1 MGCGDGLIFQA
12 EAAGSAPKPVS
23 GRDHHDGIGT
33 GESASKGDFMHRDRG
48 FKRSAIGWLIGVTA
62 AAVLVVPV
70 AVATGSSGAAT
81 SVSHSKIPNVT
92 VILGTT
98 DRIVSADPAGSYDLP
113 SWTIIYNVYQTL
125 VKYVPYTTTI
135 VPDAATCAWH
145 GATTYVCI
153 VKPGQFFSN
162 GDPVTGADVAY
173 SFNRVLKINS
183 PMDPGVLIAAM
194 KSVTASGNTVTFKLK
209 FPDSVWPAV
218 LTTGVGAIVDQKVYP
233 FNKLQ
238 PDAKIIGSGPYE
250 LKSYTPNQLAVLVPN
265 PHYGGNDVLHNS
277 EFIVRY
283 EESATTLV
291 SDEQQGAIDIAYRE
305 LTPTQLE
312 ALGKSSGV
320 KIVVG
325 KGLEI
330 RYLVFNLKIQPGAN
344 PAQKLAIRQAV
355 SYLVNRASIAKY
367 VYKGTVKPLY
377 SIIPDA
383 LEGHINSFSEVYGAS
398 PNVAKAKAV
407 LKAAGVAT
415 PVKFTLWY
423 NVNHYAD
430 TDLATELQRELN
442 ASGLFNVSL
451 ESAEWSTYVTA
462 GATDQY
468 GVHLMGWFP
477 DYPDADD
484 YTGPFYLC
492 NNFINDHYCNKQVTS
507 LTAQEEASS
516 VPSVRDK
523 AFAQIQTITAKD
535 PSLIP
540 LWQGGQIA
548 ATRNNV
554 TGVQST
560 LDASYTFRFWLVGK
574 S

>member
-1 MGCGDGLIFQA
+1 
-12 EAAGSAPKPVS
+12 
-23 GRDHHDGIGT
+23 
-33 GESASKGDFMHRDRG
+33 
-48 FKRSAIGWLIGVTA
+48 LIGVTA
-62 AAVLVVPV
+62 AAVLIVPV

-81 SVSHSKIPNVT
+81 SLSHSKVPSAT

-113 SWTIIYNVYQTL
+113 SWTVIYNVYQTL
-125 VKYVPYTTTI
+125 LKYVPDTTTI

-145 GATTYVCI
+145 GSTTYVCT
-153 VKPGQFFSN
+153 VKPKQYFSN

-173 SFNRVLKINS
+173 SFNRILKI
-183 PMDPGVLIAAM
+183 AAPNGPSSLLAPM
-194 KSVTASGNTVTFKLK
+194 KSVTASGNTVTFKLTA
-209 FPDSVWPAV
+209 PDAVWPAV
-218 LTTGVGAIVDQKVYP
+218 LTTGAGAIVDQAVFP
-233 FNKLQ
+233 FKALQ

-250 LKSYTPNQLAVLVPN
+250 LKSYTPNQLAVFVPN

-277 EFIVRY
+277 EFIIRY

-291 SDEQQGAIDIAYRE
+291 SDEQQGAIDVAYRE

-312 ALGKSSGV
+312 ALAHSNGV

-330 RYLVFNLKIQPGAN
+330 RYIVFNLKIQPGSN
-344 PAQKLAIRQAV
+344 TAQKLAIRKAV
-355 SYLVNRASIAKY
+355 AYLVNRASIAKY
-367 VYKGTVKPLY
+367 VYKATVKPLY
-377 SIIPDA
+377 SIIPNA
-383 LEGHINSFSEVYGAS
+383 LEGHINSFQEVYGAS
-398 PNVAKAKAV
+398 PNLAKAKSV
-407 LKAAGVAT
+407 LEAAGVTT

-423 NVNHYAD
+423 NTNHYAD

-451 ESAEWSTYVTA
+451 QSAEWSTYVQA
-462 GATDQY
+462 ATTNQY
-468 GVHLMGWFP
+468 QVFLFGWFP

-484 YTGPFYLC
+484 YTGPFYVC
-492 NNFINDHYCNKQVTS
+492 NKEFMVDHYCNMQVNS
-507 LTAQEEASS
+507 LIAQEEASTA
-516 VPSVRDK
+516 PSVRDK
-523 AFAQIQTITAKD
+523 AFSNLELLTAQDT
-535 PSLIP
+535 PLIP
-540 LWQGGQIA
+540 IWQGGQIA
-548 ATRNNV
+548 AIRADV

>member
-1 MGCGDGLIFQA
+1 
-12 EAAGSAPKPVS
+12 
-23 GRDHHDGIGT
+23 
-33 GESASKGDFMHRDRG
+33 
-48 FKRSAIGWLIGVTA
+48 LIGVTA
-62 AAVLVVPV
+62 AAVLIVPV
-70 AVATGSSGAAT
+70 TVSGCSSGPAT
-81 SVSHSKIPNVT
+81 SLSHSKIPNVT

-98 DRIVSADPAGSYDLP
+98 DRIISADPAGSYDLP
-113 SWTIIYNVYQTL
+113 SWTIIWNVYQTL
-125 VKYVPYTTTI
+125 VKFVPDTTTI
-135 VPDAATCAWH
+135 VPDAATCSWH
-145 GATTYVCI
+145 GATTYVCV
-153 VKPGQFFSN
+153 VKPGQYFSN
-162 GDPVTGADVAY
+162 GDPVTGADVVY
-173 SFNRVLKINS
+173 SFNRVIKINS

-194 KSVTASGNTVTFKLK
+194 KSVTASGNKVTFKLK
-209 FPDSVWPAV
+209 APDAVWPDV
-218 LTTGVGAIVDQKVYP
+218 LATGVGAIVDQKVYP

-238 PDAKIIGSGPYE
+238 PNAKIIGSGPYE
-250 LKSYTPNQLAVLVPN
+250 LKSYTPNQLAVFVPN
-265 PHYGGNDVLHNS
+265 PHYGGNDVLHNNR
-277 EFIVRY
+277 FIVRY

-312 ALGKSSGV
+312 ALAHSKGV

-330 RYLVFNLKIQPGAN
+330 RYIVFNEKIQPGSN
-344 PAQKLAIRQAV
+344 KAQKLAIRKAV
-355 SYLVNRASIAKY
+355 AYLVKRASIAKY

-377 SIIPDA
+377 SIIPNA
-383 LEGHINSFSEVYGAS
+383 LAGHINSFSEVYGAS
-398 PNVAKAKAV
+398 PNLAKAKSV
-407 LKAAGVAT
+407 LKAAGVKT

-423 NVNHYAD
+423 NTNHYAD

-451 ESAEWSTYVTA
+451 QSAEWSTYATA
-462 GATDQY
+462 ADTNQY
-468 GVHLMGWFP
+468 GVFLFGWFP

-492 NNFINDHYCNKQVTS
+492 NQEFMGDNYCNMQVNALIS
-507 LTAQEEASS
+507 QEEASS
-516 VPSVRDK
+516 VTSVRDK
-523 AFAQIQTITAKD
+523 TFAKIQMLTAED

-548 ATRNNV
+548 GVRDDV

-560 LDASYTFRFWLVGK
+560 LDASYTFRFWLIRK